1 MNIIKVNIDTIGYSY
16 ITFFCHRLILET
28 NNTILVDIV
37 SYPVSTPSADQT
49 GLKLQVH
56 QSLQEGLLNNVL
68 LNFDANKSIIKLGNG
83 SDKLK
88 PVILIIETA
97 TSGSIKGIV
106 TPIGTFAVVEAHSGG
121 SFSTNVNA
129 QRNFW

>member
-1 MNIIKVNIDTIGYSY
+1 M
-16 ITFFCHRLILET
+16 
-28 NNTILVDIV
+28 
-37 SYPVSTPSADQT
+37 
-49 GLKLQVH
+49 H

-88 PVILIIETA
+88 PVIPIIETA

-106 TPIGTFAVVEAHSGG
+106 TPIVTFAVVEARSGG
-121 SFSTNVNA
+121 SFSTNVNV
-129 QRNFW
+129 QGNF